1 MWHATAGRP
10 QPYYVGVDSLELSP
24 DPDRNDTAIM
34 LAALVGYLTVGGKP
48 AHSVAI
54 TAAGL
59 ALLKG
64 RGMA

>member
-1 MWHATAGRP
+1 M
-10 QPYYVGVDSLELSP
+10 EP

-64 RGMA
+64 RCMA